1 MTGARRGMTLLE
13 ALIALIILG
22 TVAVGMLEVLAGAS
36 RVATNAEQWSAAVAY
51 AEAGMETL
59 KLDPAAGSSGQVE
72 NLGSGFTRR
81 VDVRPWS
88 DPAFAVVTIDVTL
101 PGGGHHSLTRLRAAR

>member
-13 ALIALIILG
+13 ALIALVILG
-22 TVAVGMLEVLAGAS
+22 TVAVGMLEVLAGAA

-59 KLDPAAGSSGQVE
+59 KLDPVAGSAARVESVGQ
-72 NLGSGFTRR
+72 GFTRR
-81 VDVRPWS
+81 VEVRPWS
-88 DPAFAVVTIDVTL
+88 DPAFRLVTIDVTL
-101 PGGGHHSLTRLRAAR
+101 PGGGHHTLTRLQAAR